1 LEGAVGSVIETNIEG
16 IDREF
21 KVTKAQKAFLSTI
34 KVGYVY
40 TSFRGYENHSF
51 KFNAE
56 LKSHY
61 ELVGRDLARFYES
74 KGEDYKTKLK
84 ILFQYGQRAR
94 L

>member
-1 LEGAVGSVIETNIEG
+1 LEGAVVGSVIETNIEG
-16 IDREF
+16 DREF
-21 KVTKAQKAFLSTI
+21 KVTKA
-34 KVGYVY
+34 
-40 TSFRGYENHSF
+40 SFSFYNKSGDMFTHPLEVMKNHSF

-61 ELVGRDLARFYES
+61 ELGRDLARFYES

>member
-1 LEGAVGSVIETNIEG
+1 LIESLKLLKL
-16 IDREF
+16 R
-21 KVTKAQKAFLSTI
+21 KPVSLQKSG
-34 KVGYVY
+34 GYVY

-74 KGEDYKTKLK
+74 KEDYKTKKLK

-94 L
+94 LLKLLLDDLVLGK